1 MFLLYIYIYIY
12 IYICKSK
19 QVNKQDCQIQLIV
32 VVNIFFV
39 MISYVLS
46 YDFFLV
52 TRLYNQTILKYYDVL
67 LISIIDQEYK
77 SVWTGIAFS
86 LPLR

>member
-1 MFLLYIYIYIY
+1 
-12 IYICKSK
+12 
-19 QVNKQDCQIQLIV
+19 
-32 VVNIFFV
+32 
-39 MISYVLS
+39 MISFVIS

-52 TRLYNQTILKYYDVL
+52 TKLYNQTILKYYDVL